1 MKTLNKHMMNHNMD
15 YLLLLSLSLIW
26 STSFLLIKIGVAS
39 IEPAT
44 LTAGRMAIAAVALLL
59 CLAVKKTRL
68 PLNRRALLL
77 YFVVGFMGNTLPF
90 TLISWGEIHISSS
103 LAAIMMGIMP
113 ITTFVLVHFFIP
125 DEPVTMR
132 KVFGLCL
139 GFSGL
144 LTLVGWSV
152 LVGVGGANVLGQLSV
167 LTAAVCYGVTIVFV
181 RTQPAFPGLQMATG
195 AVLAGAITSI
205 PLAFLLEDPL
215 SMTPDIQGIQALLLL
230 GLFPTALAA
239 LIYFRVLR
247 NLGAMTF
254 SQLNYAIPVFGSLW
268 GVIFLGELLHA
279 RMLVALALVLAGVY
293 FIQTQSTRRR

>member
-1 MKTLNKHMMNHNMD
+1 MKKLDNHNMD

-26 STSFLLIKIGVAS
+26 STSFLLIKIGVDS
-39 IEPAT
+39 IEPVT
-44 LTAGRMAIAAVALLL
+44 LTAGRMTIAALVLLL
-59 CLAVKKTRL
+59 CLAVKKTGL

-77 YFVVGFMGNTLPF
+77 YFVVGFMGNTMPF
-90 TLISWGEIHISSS
+90 TLISWGETHISSS

-113 ITTFVLVHFFIP
+113 ITTFVLAHYFIP
-125 DEPVTMR
+125 DEPITMR
-132 KVFGLCL
+132 KAFGLCL

-152 LVGVGGANVLGQLSV
+152 LVSVGGANVLGQLSV
-167 LTAAVCYGVTIVFV
+167 LIAAISYGVTIVFV

-195 AVLAGAITSI
+195 VVLAGAMTSI

-215 SMTPDIQGIQALLLL
+215 SMTPDIKGIQSLLLL

-247 NLGAMTF
+247 NLGAVTF
-254 SQLNYAIPVFGSLW
+254 GQINYAIPIFGSLW
-268 GVIFLGELLHA
+268 GVIFLDELLQA
-279 RMLVALALVLAGVY
+279 RMLVALALVLTGVY
-293 FIQTQSTRRR
+293 FIQTQATRPDQ